1 MTMRQK
7 IRFGGALTLAGAAS
21 LANAATDVT
30 AVTAS
35 ATDIAAVGAAVFGV
49 MVAIKL
55 VKWVRRAL

>member
-1 MTMRQK
+1 MKKQILR
-7 IRFGGALTLAGAAS
+7 GLAAAGS
-21 LANAATDVT
+21 LASVGAFAATDVT